1 MVVRVWKDGRQIRA
15 EFMSLDFTTNRF
27 HQLRNVNWGDAFLS
41 VKPVAD
47 SGLSFAATFCQ
58 FFLAASDGDRFLYC
72 GVLLYCWGLHNHLS
86 YQFKAIMVISLANV
100 NRIGDFLLNN
110 RLSDRVKGVINRGE
124 YGILGALSAGNGK
137 RWIYTGSIS

>member
-1 MVVRVWKDGRQIRA
+1 
-15 EFMSLDFTTNRF
+15 
-27 HQLRNVNWGDAFLS
+27 
-41 VKPVAD
+41 
-47 SGLSFAATFCQ
+47 
-58 FFLAASDGDRFLYC
+58 
-72 GVLLYCWGLHNHLS
+72 LS
-86 YQFKAIMVISLANV
+86 YQFKAIMVITLANV